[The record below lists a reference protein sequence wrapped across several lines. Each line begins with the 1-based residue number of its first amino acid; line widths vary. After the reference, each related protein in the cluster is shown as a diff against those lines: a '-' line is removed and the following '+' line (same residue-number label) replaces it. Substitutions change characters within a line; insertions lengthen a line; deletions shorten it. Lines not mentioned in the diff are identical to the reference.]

1 MARQTTGLSV
11 SQKLQL
17 NGSLATSIRVLRFDA
32 SGLTRYL
39 EEQAGENPHVELAPA
54 PVDMAAWLP
63 RWTTA
68 FAAQGIGRAEAVD
81 FADMVQ
87 APALGL
93 IAHVTREIE
102 RVVTTPSERE
112 IAYAFMHALEP
123 TGWLGRPVAD
133 VAAEAGCSASEAAR
147 VLTLLQKMEPTG
159 LFARSL
165 VECLR
170 LQAIEA
176 ECFDPVMACV
186 LDHLE
191 MVAKGDMARL
201 ASLCAVSESQVLA
214 QVRHI
219 RSFDPKPGTQFGQ
232 SAAVV
237 REPDLVVT
245 RGDVGWIVSLNRSA
259 LPDVL
264 IAKDAAGASPDRL
277 SAARDLQRMVANRNQ
292 TLLRIGQDILTRQ
305 EQVLTDGLVA
315 LQPMTMQDV
324 ALALD
329 LHVSTVSRAVAGVS
343 VDAPRGTIWLRAM
356 FTAAVGGDGG
366 AASGAL
372 RAKLIGLVGTEDR
385 ANPYSDQALAEAL
398 SGPDTP
404 VARRTIAKYRALL
417 EIPPSHR
424 RKIGRKIGPKIGR
437 KVNR

>member
-1 MARQTTGLSV
+1 MARQTTRLAV

-17 NGSLATSIRVLRFDA
+17 NGSLSTSIRVLRFDA

-39 EEQAGENPHVELAPA
+39 EEQASENPHVVLAPT

-63 RWTTA
+63 RWTSA

-87 APALGL
+87 APAPGL

-102 RVVTTPSERE
+102 RVVTTKAERE
-112 IAYAFMHALEP
+112 IAYAFMDALEP
-123 TGWLGRPVAD
+123 TGWLGRPVERIAT
-133 VAAEAGCSASEAAR
+133 EAGSSVQEATR
-147 VLTLLQKMEPTG
+147 VLALLQGMEPTG
-159 LFARSL
+159 LFARTL

-191 MVAKGDMARL
+191 LIAKGDIARL
-201 ASLCAVSESQVLA
+201 ASLCAVTEAQVWA
-214 QVRHI
+214 QVRRI

-237 REPDLVVT
+237 REPDLMVA

-264 IAKDAAGASPDRL
+264 IAKDAVVASPERL

-292 TLLRIGQDILTRQ
+292 TLLRIGQDILARQ

-356 FTAAVGGDGG
+356 FTEAVGGEGG
-366 AASGAL
+366 AAAGAL
-372 RAKLIGLVGTEDR
+372 RAKLITLVGAEDR
-385 ANPYSDQALAEAL
+385 AHPYSDQALADIL
-398 SGPDTP
+398 SSPQGAI
-404 VARRTIAKYRALL
+404 ARRTITKYRALL
-417 EIPPSHR
+417 EIPPAHR
-424 RKIGRKIGPKIGR
+424 RKVRR
-437 KVNR
+437 